1 MKVDTAEGA
10 NGDSNGAGLS
20 KASDHDAAR
29 WTRHLVLG
37 PKLDLHYRN
46 CSDAGI
52 FTSAVVSP
60 FHVTRGELTEGILS

>member
-10 NGDSNGAGLS
+10 NRDSNGAGPP
-20 KASDHDAAR
+20 KASDHDAA
-29 WTRHLVLG
+29 LG

-60 FHVTRGELTEGILS
+60 FHVTREELTEGILS